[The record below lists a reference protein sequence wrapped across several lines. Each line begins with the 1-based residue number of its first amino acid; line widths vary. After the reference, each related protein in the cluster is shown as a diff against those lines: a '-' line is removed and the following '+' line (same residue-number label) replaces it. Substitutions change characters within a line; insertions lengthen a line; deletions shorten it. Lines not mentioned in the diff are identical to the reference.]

1 MLTSRDIR
9 QAGFTAIEL
18 IIAMSIGAIV
28 LVGLGTLAVGGFANA
43 QKTESE
49 RKAFE
54 TAGNGVSVL
63 ADDLARSKAQSRTED
78 VLANP
83 AELSDALLSA
93 QPIDRRQGGV
103 DVTVDVADILYAS
116 GQELRIRYDRDML
129 RPGGLGTDGLND
141 CVRYYL
147 DTSTAIPRVLRE
159 IVLYRPPNRLAP
171 VNPAASANVPDRARG
186 ACDERVFTDR
196 QVIVEQVN

>member
-1 MLTSRDIR
+1 MLTTNSTR

-49 RKAFE
+49 RRAFE
-54 TAGNGVSVL
+54 TVGNGITVL

-78 VLANP
+78 ILANP

-93 QPIDRRQGGV
+93 QPIDRRQGGA
-103 DVTVDVADILYAS
+103 DVTVDISDILYAS
-116 GQELRIRYDRDML
+116 GQELRIRHDRDML
-129 RPGGLGTDGLND
+129 TPSGLGTDNLND
-141 CVRYYL
+141 CIRYYL
-147 DTSTAIPRVLRE
+147 DTTTGIPRVLRE
-159 IVLYRPPNRLAP
+159 VVLYRPPNRLAA
-171 VNPAASANVPDRARG
+171 VNPTASANVPDRARG
-186 ACDERVFTDR
+186 ACDQSVFTDR